1 MMDQKR
7 RHERSELTVTA
18 SYRRKMSPQTLKHTV
33 PTTSD
38 SPTTHYLHKESHLEP
53 ACTPKRNHTGNTRR
67 DLQPTMPSFG
77 ERRLKIAASNLPTRD
92 QQPYR
97 KSAPPPEKRLQVD
110 KKVESTSE
118 AYPSPQNQSTSSLD
132 QTALSSQPPEH
143 AKTHPQLTNLDA
155 PPPKTAERQ
164 IHSPA
169 PKLLRKPT
177 PTSHTERMTKPRQV
191 TRILT
196 RHYLEETP
204 PRKKKILR
212 TEISE

>member
-92 QQPYR
+92 RYTHLTECSYR
-97 KSAPPPEKRLQVD
+97 
-110 KKVESTSE
+110 
-118 AYPSPQNQSTSSLD
+118 
-132 QTALSSQPPEH
+132 TA
-143 AKTHPQLTNLDA
+143 
-155 PPPKTAERQ
+155 
-164 IHSPA
+164 I
-169 PKLLRKPT
+169 
-177 PTSHTERMTKPRQV
+177 
-191 TRILT
+191 
-196 RHYLEETP
+196 
-204 PRKKKILR
+204 
-212 TEISE
+212 